1 MSLDLGLIGNG
12 TVASLVDGA
21 GDIVW
26 GCFPRLDGDPAFCS
40 LLGGAGRFAIE
51 LVRTNPR
58 TLGPLTTSQGIALG
72 CIAVGALALRRARP
86 RLAAS

>member
-1 MSLDLGLIGNG
+1 
-12 TVASLVDGA
+12 
-21 GDIVW
+21 
-26 GCFPRLDGDPAFCS
+26 
-40 LLGGAGRFAIE
+40 
-51 LVRTNPR
+51 VRTNPR